1 MRGEKSQETGD
12 SISKSSS
19 NSCSGSNEGLCG
31 AGWIGCQCIVYAKD
45 QNSIEFLGWILR
57 VSLGG
62 FSDLAIPFWGE
73 VGWGCSTLGTS
84 EQFGGLWKTVATLE
98 GDMIYTCTISFSNWC
113 TKCWQETSHVQSLM
127 PFTWK
132 DSCQPR
138 IPTSLEPWDFVSDSG
153 LMNLQDL
160 LHGVQSFKHVD
171 RYLGIIYRKKEN
183 YVNYC
188 TFIVYEIFSIFPW
201 T

>member
-1 MRGEKSQETGD
+1 MRGENSQETGD

-73 VGWGCSTLGTS
+73 VGWGCSTLGIS
-84 EQFGGLWKTVATLE
+84 EQFGGLWKTVATL
-98 GDMIYTCTISFSNWC
+98 GGRHDIHIHT
-113 TKCWQETSHVQSLM
+113 QSVSAIDALNVDKKLPM
-127 PFTWK
+127 FNHCCPLHGKILVNLEYLPVW
-132 DSCQPR
+132 
-138 IPTSLEPWDFVSDSG
+138 SLEALFLILGSW
-153 LMNLQDL
+153 NLQNL
-160 LHGVQSFKHVD
+160 LNIVQSFKHVD
-171 RYLGIIYRKKEN
+171 RYLGIIYRKKGKLR
-183 YVNYC
+183 
-188 TFIVYEIFSIFPW
+188 
-201 T
+201 